1 MGRRLFDALFLAAKN
16 LTSSTNRHKTRAAID
31 ARGMCIY
38 ILHCIPALPCVMCGD
53 NVGIIIFS
61 VGFCV
66 ARFWRLAVVRAFS
79 SGTSSSTATH
89 ALFFVCG
96 RITIFFKLS
105 CSGDAAR
112 TKQNIYEKIFALFII
127 DSLRA
132 FDCK

>member
-53 NVGIIIFS
+53 NVGISIFS

-89 ALFFVCG
+89 ALSVCG
-96 RITIFFKLS
+96 ITAIFYLLVLGMLQEPNNKHL
-105 CSGDAAR
+105 
-112 TKQNIYEKIFALFII
+112 
-127 DSLRA
+127 
-132 FDCK
+132 